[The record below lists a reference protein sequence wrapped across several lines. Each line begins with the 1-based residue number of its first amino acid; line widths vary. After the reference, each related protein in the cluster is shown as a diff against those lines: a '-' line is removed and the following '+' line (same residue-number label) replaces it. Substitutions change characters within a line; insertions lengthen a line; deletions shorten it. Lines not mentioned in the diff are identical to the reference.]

1 MDPFRCPKCQGR
13 AVGRVGVAQW
23 FCWDCCIEFQATGHG
38 YILFAMDAEGE
49 LVPMDLEEPGANT

>member
-1 MDPFRCPKCQGR
+1 
-13 AVGRVGVAQW
+13 VGVAQW

-49 LVPMDLEEPGANT
+49 LVPMDLEEPGANTEVHAG